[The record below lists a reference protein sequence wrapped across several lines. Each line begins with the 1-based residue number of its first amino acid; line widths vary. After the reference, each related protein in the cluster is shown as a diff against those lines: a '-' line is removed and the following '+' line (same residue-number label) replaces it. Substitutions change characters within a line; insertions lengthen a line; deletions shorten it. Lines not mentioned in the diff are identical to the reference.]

1 MTKVR
6 ATPDGKEANRNI
18 ARKGMTKIRA
28 TPDGKEANRK
38 ISGRKRLMQRYVKKN
53 DLSVLS
59 SGKNSQKLKG
69 KLPNNDHQQRNGKLV
84 YNRKNG
90 M

>member
-1 MTKVR
+1 
-6 ATPDGKEANRNI
+6 
-18 ARKGMTKIRA
+18 
-28 TPDGKEANRK
+28 
-38 ISGRKRLMQRYVKKN
+38 MQRYVKKN

-69 KLPNNDHQQRNGKLV
+69 KLPNNDSQQGNGILV
-84 YNRKNG
+84 YDRKNR